1 MKHRIIQ
8 WLCLVIIGSTG
19 LNSHAQKAAREMPHC
34 DFFMG
39 ADFNYRNI
47 HYNNRLYDLLINLTP
62 GVKLVVRTSHLT
74 FLTFDFSST
83 EIISLISSGNEM
95 EHRQPLANGS
105 TRGCASSE

>member
-62 GVKLVVRTSHLT
+62 GMKWN
-74 FLTFDFSST
+74 
-83 EIISLISSGNEM
+83 ISNHWQM
-95 EHRQPLANGS
+95 AAQ
-105 TRGCASSE
+105 